1 MKQLES
7 DFERTIDW
15 NKYHSKLTEETQ
27 NRYLDYLI
35 YPSFQGA
42 NRLFALS
49 FENKTD
55 KEVHTDNYLPKR
67 EIKDYNITLDRI
79 NFFDQPIK
87 NDQITLDNIR
97 KTATD

>member
-1 MKQLES
+1 M
-7 DFERTIDW
+7 
-15 NKYHSKLTEETQ
+15 
-27 NRYLDYLI
+27 
-35 YPSFQGA
+35 
-42 NRLFALS
+42 S

-67 EIKDYNITLDRI
+67 EIKDYNVTLDRI

-87 NDQITLDNIR
+87 NDQITLDKIR